1 MKVLGDRASPHEK
14 HKNTRWTMGKD
25 MTENQRLQLT
35 WVLAN
40 PECAAVNKVMQTFTG
55 RSYNTGMQHKDVT
68 KARQARDVSDA
79 LDLISF
85 FKECNL
91 FTQSPVLVNTNGM
104 TAPKQANG
112 DDSGPIRKNILV
124 SMVGKSVKEFTFNKC
139 YQCVTLDSTPAI
151 KAKGEHIRVILR

>member
-1 MKVLGDRASPHEK
+1 
-14 HKNTRWTMGKD
+14 MGKD

-40 PECAAVNKVMQTFTG
+40 PECAAVNKAMQTFTG

-85 FKECNL
+85 FKECNP
-91 FTQSPVLVNTNGM
+91 FTQSPVLVNIANGM
-104 TAPKQANG
+104 TAQKQANG
-112 DDSGPIRKNILV
+112 DDSGPIRKKNW
-124 SMVGKSVKEFTFNKC
+124 
-139 YQCVTLDSTPAI
+139 YQWL
-151 KAKGEHIRVILR
+151 ENL